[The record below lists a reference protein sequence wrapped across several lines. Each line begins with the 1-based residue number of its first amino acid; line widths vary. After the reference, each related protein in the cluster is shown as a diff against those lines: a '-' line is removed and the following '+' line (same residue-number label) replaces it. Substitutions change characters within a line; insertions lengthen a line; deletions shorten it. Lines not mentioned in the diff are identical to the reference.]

1 VATKVLRKFN
11 STKLIQIIQ
20 NKEKKMNTSAIP
32 TKKID
37 TKVLLSTLWIVVM
50 INMLKADILGLN
62 IPGSDELL
70 KATSVSMG
78 TPIPQL
84 MLFGAV
90 TNELSIV
97 MILLS
102 RVLKYG
108 VNRWVNIVMSIV
120 TIMYVWALGSPYPH
134 YIFIATVE
142 TICLLLIVW
151 NAWKWSGQEA

>member
-1 VATKVLRKFN
+1 
-11 STKLIQIIQ
+11 
-20 NKEKKMNTSAIP
+20 MNTTANAAN
-32 TKKID
+32 KLG
-37 TKVLLSTLWIVVM
+37 TKVLLSNLWLLVYLNI
-50 INMLKADILGLN
+50 LTADILGLN

-70 KATSVSMG
+70 KVTSASTG

-97 MILLS
+97 MIILS

-108 VNRWVNIVMSIV
+108 VNRWVNIVMGIV
-120 TIMYVWALGSPYPH
+120 TIMYVWVLGSPYPH

-142 TICLLLIVW
+142 TVCVLLIIW
-151 NAWKWSGQEA
+151 NAWKWTEQGV

>member
-1 VATKVLRKFN
+1 
-11 STKLIQIIQ
+11 
-20 NKEKKMNTSAIP
+20 MNTNGNPI
-32 TKKID
+32 KKLD
-37 TKVLLSTLWIVVM
+37 TKALLSNLWLLVCLNI
-50 INMLKADILGLN
+50 LTADVLSLN

-102 RVLKYG
+102 RALKYG
-108 VNRWVNIVMSIV
+108 VNRWVNIVMGIV
-120 TIMYVWALGSPYPH
+120 TMTYIWALGSQYPH
-134 YIFIATVE
+134 YTFIATVE
-142 TICLLLIVW
+142 TVCLLLIIW
-151 NAWKWSGQEA
+151 NAWNWKDQEA

>member
-1 VATKVLRKFN
+1 MNANGNPSK
-11 STKLIQIIQ
+11 KL
-20 NKEKKMNTSAIP
+20 
-32 TKKID
+32 D
-37 TKVLLSTLWIVVM
+37 TKVLLSNLWLLVYLNI
-50 INMLKADILGLN
+50 LTADVLSLN

-78 TPIPQL
+78 MPIPQL

-102 RVLKYG
+102 RVLKYR

-120 TIMYVWALGSPYPH
+120 TIAYIWGLSSPYPH
-134 YIFIATVE
+134 YTFIATVE
-142 TICLLLIVW
+142 TVCLLLIIW
-151 NAWKWSGQEA
+151 NAWKWIEQDA

>member
-1 VATKVLRKFN
+1 
-11 STKLIQIIQ
+11 
-20 NKEKKMNTSAIP
+20 MNTNVNAA
-32 TKKID
+32 KNLN
-37 TKVLLSTLWIVVM
+37 TKVLLSNLWLLVYLNI
-50 INMLKADILGLN
+50 LTADILGLN

-70 KATSVSMG
+70 KVTSASMV

-108 VNRWVNIVMSIV
+108 VNRWVNIVMGIV
-120 TIMYVWALGSPYPH
+120 TITYVWVLGSPYPH

-142 TICLLLIVW
+142 TICVLLIIW
-151 NAWKWSGQEA
+151 SAWKWTEQGA

>member
-1 VATKVLRKFN
+1 
-11 STKLIQIIQ
+11 
-20 NKEKKMNTSAIP
+20 MNTNA
-32 TKKID
+32 TTAQKLD
-37 TKVLLSTLWIVVM
+37 TKVLLSTLWLLVYLNI
-50 INMLKADILGLN
+50 LTADVLSLN

-102 RVLKYG
+102 RASKYG
-108 VNRWVNIVMSIV
+108 VNRWVNIVMGIV
-120 TIMYVWALGSPYPH
+120 TMTYIWALGSQYPH
-134 YIFIATVE
+134 YTFIATVE
-142 TICLLLIVW
+142 TVCLLLIVW
-151 NAWKWSGQEA
+151 NAWKWSNPEK

>member
-1 VATKVLRKFN
+1 
-11 STKLIQIIQ
+11 
-20 NKEKKMNTSAIP
+20 MNTSANP
-32 TKKID
+32 NKMLD
-37 TKVLLSTLWIVVM
+37 TKALLSNLWLLVYLNI
-50 INMLKADILGLN
+50 LTADILGLN

-70 KATSVSMG
+70 KAASVSMG

-108 VNRWVNIVMSIV
+108 VNRWVNIFMSIV
-120 TIMYVWALGSPYPH
+120 TITYVWALGSPYPH

-151 NAWKWSGQEA
+151 NAWKWSNSEK

>member
-1 VATKVLRKFN
+1 
-11 STKLIQIIQ
+11 
-20 NKEKKMNTSAIP
+20 MNTNA
-32 TKKID
+32 TTAQKLD
-37 TKVLLSTLWIVVM
+37 TKVLLSTLWLLVYLNI
-50 INMLKADILGLN
+50 LTADVLSLN

-102 RVLKYG
+102 RALKYG
-108 VNRWVNIVMSIV
+108 VNRWVNIVMGIV
-120 TIMYVWALGSPYPH
+120 TMTYIWALGSQYPH
-134 YIFIATVE
+134 YTFIATVE
-142 TICLLLIVW
+142 TVCLLLIVW
-151 NAWKWSGQEA
+151 NAWKWSNPEK

>member
-1 VATKVLRKFN
+1 
-11 STKLIQIIQ
+11 
-20 NKEKKMNTSAIP
+20 MNTNTNTA
-32 TKKID
+32 KRLD
-37 TKVLLSTLWIVVM
+37 TKVLLSTLWLLVYLNI
-50 INMLKADILGLN
+50 LTADVLSLN

-102 RVLKYG
+102 RALKYG
-108 VNRWVNIVMSIV
+108 VNRWVNIVMGIV
-120 TIMYVWALGSPYPH
+120 TITYIWALGSQYSH

-142 TICLLLIVW
+142 TVCLLLIVW
-151 NAWKWSGQEA
+151 NAWKWSNPEK